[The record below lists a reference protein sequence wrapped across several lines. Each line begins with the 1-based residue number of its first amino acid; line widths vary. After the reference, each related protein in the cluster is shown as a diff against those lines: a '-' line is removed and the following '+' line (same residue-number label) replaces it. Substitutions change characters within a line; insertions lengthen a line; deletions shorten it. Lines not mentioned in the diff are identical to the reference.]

1 MRRSTFTLYEPA
13 NPRSEV
19 ITRTAARCG
28 FCRSVSSGW
37 SSDAEDASAESTR
50 VISRAYGLEAS
61 TRAWARTMRA
71 PAISS

>member
-37 SSDAEDASAESTR
+37 SSDAEDASADSTR
-50 VISRAYGLEAS
+50 VISRA
-61 TRAWARTMRA
+61 
-71 PAISS
+71 